1 MNLFYFLWRDAVPHV
16 DMYSSKFILDSLVGL
31 KANSIR
37 YRLVQETEAK
47 KRRLERANQRKLR
60 LLAEVKYDILLFDV
74 PSL

>member
-1 MNLFYFLWRDAVPHV
+1 VPHV
-16 DMYSSKFILDSLVGL
+16 DMYSSKFVLDSLVGL
-31 KANSIR
+31 EANSIR

-74 PSL
+74 PWL